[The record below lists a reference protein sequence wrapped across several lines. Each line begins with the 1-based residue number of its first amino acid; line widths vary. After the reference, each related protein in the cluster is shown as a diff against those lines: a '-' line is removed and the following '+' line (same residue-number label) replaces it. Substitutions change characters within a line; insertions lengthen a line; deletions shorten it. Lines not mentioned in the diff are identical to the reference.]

1 MTVHEPDIQSYLT
14 EAIPGYLQI
23 LGDFGTGFHPFCRRT
38 PPNGEQ
44 PTQLPRGLG
53 LDVLS
58 IIDAKRI
65 LALELKKTD
74 HETRTLGDFQPG
86 QKAFLKYVDQLAF
99 CNAYLVFDRMP
110 SLNLYS
116 VKGLRAQQVARL
128 NRMAA
133 VPPQLVD
140 AVEASPASYIGLGAI
155 GSTMLDVVT
164 RIVFDLPQG
173 EADAYALMDYL
184 GEHVD
189 EINNCFFWFFGEDYA
204 LGLTLEEFKRSFAH
218 LADVRASA
226 TGEGLRTAFEALR
239 SVRNKKDST
248 AQELTDAETA
258 YLTARDDHLAQALAV
273 AKNPD
278 DDKKGGGG
286 PRKIF

>member
-1 MTVHEPDIQSYLT
+1 MVVHEPDLQSYLT

-38 PPNGEQ
+38 PPSGEQ
-44 PTQLPRGLG
+44 PTELPRGLG

-58 IIDAKRI
+58 IVDAKRI

-86 QKAFLKYVDQLAF
+86 QKAFLKYVDKLPF

-110 SLNLYS
+110 SLNMYD
-116 VKGLRAQQVARL
+116 VRGLRAQQVARL

-140 AVEASPASYIGLGAI
+140 AVEASPASYIGPGAI

-164 RIVFDLPQG
+164 RIVFDLQQG
-173 EADAYALMDYL
+173 TADAYALMDYL

-204 LGLTLEEFKRSFAH
+204 LGLTLDELKRSFAH
-218 LADVRASA
+218 LAEQSSPGASA
-226 TGEGLRTAFEALR
+226 GCC
-239 SVRNKKDST
+239 KK
-248 AQELTDAETA
+248 A
-258 YLTARDDHLAQALAV
+258 
-273 AKNPD
+273 
-278 DDKKGGGG
+278 
-286 PRKIF
+286 